1 MKARETKLKR
11 RQPANMAV
19 KTENKLALDSKTTQQ
34 KERRLLAKRQQA
46 KQAVEFSSQ
55 MGLVASLIQ
64 LNAQNI
70 FVTT

>member
-1 MKARETKLKR
+1 MKARETRLKR
-11 RQPANMAV
+11 RQPDNMAV

-34 KERRLLAKRQQA
+34 KERRSLAKRQQA
-46 KQAVEFSSQ
+46 KQAVAFSSQ